1 MKNNKNM
8 KVFFLQEIIPNYRL
22 LVFQRLSNLNN
33 IDLTVFYIE
42 HKKKINSGLN
52 YEKINI
58 FNEYSCAL

>member
-42 HKKKINSGLN
+42 HKKR
-52 YEKINI
+52 
-58 FNEYSCAL
+58 